1 MGIVEKW
8 ASEDIQRKNVTLHLI
23 LDSEDLANTQ
33 KALIW
38 KLVPDQGFSFRL
50 YVSTDR

>member
-1 MGIVEKW
+1 MNTSG
-8 ASEDIQRKNVTLHLI
+8 TLITPINAFAI
-23 LDSEDLANTQ
+23 LDSEELADTQ

-50 YVSTDR
+50 